1 MQIKTTGTIINY
13 ISSPVVG
20 NLLRVSVSK
29 DIADKLD
36 DIKGQV
42 KVTIS
47 EIEQDRSNDQNA
59 LMWEL
64 LSKLHSAGF
73 GDPVE
78 LYRRYIREAGLSKH
92 MRLPKDAY
100 HGYVEAWTNM
110 GVGFQVTPP
119 LSTVTWTNGKGE
131 EIELV
136 DFIQYYG
143 THVYKSGQMSR
154 LIDAIVQDCEAV
166 GIEAKKDVANYMQGL
181 PI

>member
-1 MQIKTTGTIINY
+1 MQIKTTGTIKNY

-20 NLLRVSVSK
+20 NLLTVSVSK

-78 LYRRYIREAGLSKH
+78 VVPA
-92 MRLPKDAY
+92 
-100 HGYVEAWTNM
+100 
-110 GVGFQVTPP
+110 
-119 LSTVTWTNGKGE
+119 
-131 EIELV
+131 
-136 DFIQYYG
+136 
-143 THVYKSGQMSR
+143 
-154 LIDAIVQDCEAV
+154 
-166 GIEAKKDVANYMQGL
+166 
-181 PI
+181 